1 MIDWIDIKEEL
12 PEYYKEVFI
21 YYSDKDGSNEG
32 ISIASLQPD
41 NFYTDNDYWLEG
53 ENIKGELYYQKES
66 IVRAWFDF
74 QEHLTYPTNVKKL

>member
-32 ISIASLQPD
+32 ISIASLQPSD
-41 NFYTDNDYWLEG
+41 FYTDDDYWLEG
-53 ENIKGELYYQKES
+53 ENIKGELYYQEES

-74 QEHLTYPTNVKKL
+74 QEHLTYPKIND